1 MSRGHLQRTAAD
13 YYRSRHVPERL
24 EEALNVIYHRG
35 PEDVYGQL
43 ADYFADLSAPP
54 LISGVRGRKVLDG
67 GGKVTLEAEVAC
79 RVRTADKRVCVA
91 AVSIDPATLLTGET
105 TDDADR
111 WRLESVETAIRWIQD
126 CIGPALK
133 GMEPSKQT
141 NIDQLLSEYFKVKKQ
156 EDEQRREA
164 ESDTAVSPPGPI
176 LPAASSPIPSKKKA
190 SAKGKKA
197 AASEKPPPPAEPE
210 EPAIRGALAMA
221 AVSLAVVKSSAA
233 LRDLPLYSY
242 IAALKQQ
249 QPPPELA
256 IPTPLISLLSCAKS
270 SPGKLKLMKEIMVIP
285 QPGTAMAKSLDL
297 ASSLQTQIQKQVEM
311 QSKSGSVIR
320 SVSPLGCLVLTCDR
334 LDQPLELIRD
344 ACEQLGLEL
353 GTNVYLAINCAA
365 HELMD
370 YNKGRYEVVSGTWK
384 SPDEMVDLYVDLI
397 NRHAAIVA
405 LLDPLRKEDRQQ
417 WESLGNSVG
426 SRCYLM
432 ADVASK
438 SVSEL
443 LQGSNAPDCSSPIL
457 KLTNETTVSDLLTA
471 VRMIEEEKRPTV
483 VGCTSEE
490 CSEDSIVDLAVGLGV
505 RFIKLGGLLRG
516 ERTAKYNRLIA
527 IEEDLTHS
535 GTLGRQKEFEF
546 PTFGTDPE
554 SLSCPEESSEEDKDG
569 LKVSLLPLA

>member
-311 QSKSGSVIR
+311 QSKSG
-320 SVSPLGCLVLTCDR
+320 
-334 LDQPLELIRD
+334 
-344 ACEQLGLEL
+344 
-353 GTNVYLAINCAA
+353 
-365 HELMD
+365 
-370 YNKGRYEVVSGTWK
+370 NKGRYEVVSGTWK